1 MPRKK
6 SPGTVATN
14 RKALFNYA
22 VLETYEAGICLT
34 GPEVKS
40 VRLGNVTIEGS
51 FARVDG
57 DEVFLHNLSI
67 RPYEFNHV
75 QVLPPDR
82 IRKLLL
88 GRKEIDRL
96 IGKTRIKGHTLVP
109 LEIYFKNGWA
119 KLKLALAQ
127 GKQHK
132 DKRDSIKK
140 REVERDMERAVR
152 SRNR

>member
-22 VLETYEAGICLT
+22 VLETYEAGMSLT
-34 GPEVKS
+34 GSEVKS
-40 VRLGNVTIEGS
+40 LRLGNVTIEGS
-51 FARVDG
+51 FARVNG
-57 DEVFLHNLSI
+57 EEVFVHNLTI
-67 RPYEFNHV
+67 QPYEFSTIDR
-75 QVLPPDR
+75 PAPDR

-88 GRKEIDRL
+88 GRREINKL
-96 IGKTRIKGHTLVP
+96 IGQTRIKGHTLVP

-119 KLKLALAQ
+119 KMKLALAE

-132 DKRDSIKK
+132 DKRATIKK
-140 REVERDMERAVR
+140 REVARDMQRAIR
-152 SRNR
+152 SANR